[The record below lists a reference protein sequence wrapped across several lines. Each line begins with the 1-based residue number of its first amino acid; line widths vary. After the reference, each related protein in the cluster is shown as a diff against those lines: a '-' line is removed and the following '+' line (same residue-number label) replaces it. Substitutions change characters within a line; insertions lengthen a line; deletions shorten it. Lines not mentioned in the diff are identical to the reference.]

1 MPSGKPTREGIWALG
16 VIAKIKHV
24 ACELLRLL
32 EKKKYIVLLF

>member
-1 MPSGKPTREGIWALG
+1 MPSGKPIREGIWALG